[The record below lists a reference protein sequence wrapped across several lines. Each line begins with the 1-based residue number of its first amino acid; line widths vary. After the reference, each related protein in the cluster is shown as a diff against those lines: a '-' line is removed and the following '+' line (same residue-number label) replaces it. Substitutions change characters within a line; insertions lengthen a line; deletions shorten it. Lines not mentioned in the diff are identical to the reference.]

1 METANVSAT
10 SSGDQHGDGGTHVLL
25 VPLPAQGHTNPM
37 LEFGRRLA
45 YHGLRPTIVLTRF
58 VLSTG
63 PPPGAP
69 FRVAAISDGFDAG
82 GMGSC
87 PDPVE
92 YCRKAEAIGSDTLAQ
107 VIAAEARAGRTPSV
121 LVYDPHM
128 PWAGRVAR
136 AAGLPTAAFMSQ
148 SCTVD
153 LVYGEAWA
161 GRAPLPM
168 ADGGTL
174 RRRGLVS
181 VDLGPEDLSP
191 FVVSPE
197 LYPKYLDVSIRQFE
211 DLEEVDAVL
220 INSFRDLE
228 PHEAQY
234 MESRWRAKTVGPTLP
249 SFFLDDGRLPS
260 NRAYGVNFFS
270 SDAPCMAWLDQQQ
283 PGSVVLASYGTV
295 YSMDAAEL
303 EELGHGLC
311 ASGNPFI
318 WVVRPSEAH
327 KLTEEVR
334 DSCKE
339 KGLVVPW
346 CPQLEVLAHKA
357 IGCFLTHCGWNSTT
371 EAIAAGVPMV
381 AMPRSADQ
389 PTNARYVENAWKIG
403 VRMRANEKGFLT
415 REEVHGCIKEV
426 LGGERKEGYRRNARK
441 FMKMAKEA
449 MQEGGSSDKNIAEFA
464 VKYLSS

>member
-1 METANVSAT
+1 
-10 SSGDQHGDGGTHVLL
+10 
-25 VPLPAQGHTNPM
+25 
-37 LEFGRRLA
+37 
-45 YHGLRPTIVLTRF
+45 
-58 VLSTG
+58 
-63 PPPGAP
+63 
-69 FRVAAISDGFDAG
+69 
-82 GMGSC
+82 
-87 PDPVE
+87 
-92 YCRKAEAIGSDTLAQ
+92 
-107 VIAAEARAGRTPSV
+107 
-121 LVYDPHM
+121 
-128 PWAGRVAR
+128 
-136 AAGLPTAAFMSQ
+136 MSQ
-148 SCTVD
+148 SCAVD

-168 ADGGTL
+168 ADGSTL
-174 RRRGLVS
+174 RRRGVVS
-181 VDLGPEDLSP
+181 VDLGPDDLSP

-303 EELGHGLC
+303 EALGSGLC
-311 ASGNPFI
+311 DSGNPFI
-318 WVVRPSEAH
+318 WVVRPSEAQ

-339 KGLVVPW
+339 KGLIVPW

-357 IGCFLTHCGWNSTT
+357 IGMIFF
-371 EAIAAGVPMV
+371 V
-381 AMPRSADQ
+381 
-389 PTNARYVENAWKIG
+389 
-403 VRMRANEKGFLT
+403 
-415 REEVHGCIKEV
+415 
-426 LGGERKEGYRRNARK
+426 
-441 FMKMAKEA
+441 
-449 MQEGGSSDKNIAEFA
+449 
-464 VKYLSS
+464 